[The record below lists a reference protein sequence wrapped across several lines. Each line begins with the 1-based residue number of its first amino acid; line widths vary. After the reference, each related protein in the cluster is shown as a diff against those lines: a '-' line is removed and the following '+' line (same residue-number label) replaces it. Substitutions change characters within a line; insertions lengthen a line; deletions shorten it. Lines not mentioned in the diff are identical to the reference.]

1 MVKDLVLSLLWVG
14 LRRNQISSAQGR
26 GVAGRLTARGHQGT
40 LQGEGR
46 RIGQRQ
52 SAWGWGG
59 GNRPEQK
66 RPLHK

>member
-1 MVKDLVLSLLWVG
+1 MVKDSVLSLLWVG
-14 LRRNQISSAQGR
+14 LRRNQISSAQ
-26 GVAGRLTARGHQGT
+26 AGRLTARGHQGT

-46 RIGQRQ
+46 RVGQRQ

-59 GNRPEQK
+59 GKRPEQK